1 MTGELQQEQ
10 KRREVLDRLY
20 PWYKEEVFRRR
31 ERMIWLTAFGGATL
45 VVVLLFVP
53 VVPAARSPLLKA
65 MACVGV
71 VLFNGTMAALIL
83 QQAERHRLAKQALIR
98 IERPSGCMGKAD
110 ILRRL
115 CCRRCVWSA
124 MSRRQSGFRRPPP
137 PLLRSSQRCTWCW
150 CPCSWAV

>member
-98 IERPSGCMGKAD
+98 IEQAIGLYEEGRYLTGTALYPESWQHAWLGDRSVLLYQA
-110 ILRRL
+110 IL
-115 CCRRCVWSA
+115 V
-124 MSRRQSGFRRPPP
+124 
-137 PLLRSSQRCTWCW
+137 LLTALVIASVLVQ
-150 CPCSWAV
+150 